1 MASPSGRTSAALIV
15 AAGLLFGT
23 TGTSQA
29 FAPAAAGSLSVGAV
43 RLAVGGVLL
52 GLIGL
57 WTLLRRGRPVL
68 PRWSPAALWVAIGAA
83 CVLGYQ
89 LTFFVGTRTNG
100 VAVGTVVALGST
112 PAFAGLLEW
121 RLLRRRPT
129 GRWLVATGVA
139 VSGVAGLAGLAGS
152 SEQIYPWGLLASAT
166 AGACYAGF
174 TVAMK
179 ALLTRGWGSISAITA
194 TMSLGGLTAFG
205 VLAFTDNAW
214 VAQPRGLAVV
224 AWLAVM
230 TTVVAYLLVGAGLG
244 GLSAATTA
252 TLTLTEPATAA
263 VLGVTVLGETL
274 SGMQWVGIAAIV
286 AGVLIAGTEPGPPPV
301 LRPASATAA

>member
-1 MASPSGRTSAALIV
+1 MASGTGRTSAALVV
-15 AAGLLFGT
+15 AAGVLYGT

-29 FAPAAAGSLSVGAV
+29 FAPAAAGSLSLGAV
-43 RLAVGGVLL
+43 RLAVGGTLL
-52 GLIGL
+52 AVIGL
-57 WTLLRRGRPVL
+57 WGFLRRGGPRL
-68 PRWSPAALWVAIGAA
+68 PRLSPAALCVAVGAA

-89 LTFFVGTRTNG
+89 LTFFAGTRANG

-139 VSGVAGLAGLAGS
+139 VAGVAGLAGLAGS
-152 SEQIYPWGLLASAT
+152 SEPISPWGLLASAI

-174 TVAMK
+174 TVAIK
-179 ALLTRGWGSISAITA
+179 TLLTRGWGTTA
-194 TMSLGGLTAFG
+194 AVTAPMSLGGLLAFG
-205 VLAFTDNAW
+205 ILAFTDNTW

-224 AWLAVM
+224 AWLGVM

-274 SGMQWVGIAAIV
+274 SGTQWAGIAAIV
-286 AGVLIAGTEPGPPPV
+286 VGILIAGTEPAPPPV
-301 LRPASATAA
+301 LRQSALTAA